1 MAGKGS
7 TSNKKKKKGASREP
21 SVRNRRARF
30 DYFITDTLTCGI
42 KLTGTEIKSIRAGQ
56 ISLQE
61 GYVRA
66 TEEPLAL
73 TLHGVHIA
81 EYPGAGPKHQ
91 HEPTRVRSLLAHRR
105 EIRKWAVEARA
116 RGVTIVPLEI
126 TWVDAR
132 AKLVIGLGIGKKKYD
147 KRQALRKKAHHRDIR
162 DG

>member
-7 TSNKKKKKGASREP
+7 KSNKKKGASREP
-21 SVRNRRARF
+21 SIRNRRARF
-30 DYFITDTLTCGI
+30 DYFITDTLTCGM

-66 TEEPLAL
+66 TEDPLAL

-91 HEPTRVRSLLAHRR
+91 HEPTRVRPLLAHRR
-105 EIRKWAVEARA
+105 EIHKLAVQARG
-116 RGVTIVPLEI
+116 RGVTIVPLEV
-126 TWVDAR
+126 TWVDSR
-132 AKLVIGLGIGKKKYD
+132 AKLVIGLGIGKRKYD
-147 KRQALRKKAHHRDIR
+147 KRQALKRKADHRDIR
-162 DG
+162 DA